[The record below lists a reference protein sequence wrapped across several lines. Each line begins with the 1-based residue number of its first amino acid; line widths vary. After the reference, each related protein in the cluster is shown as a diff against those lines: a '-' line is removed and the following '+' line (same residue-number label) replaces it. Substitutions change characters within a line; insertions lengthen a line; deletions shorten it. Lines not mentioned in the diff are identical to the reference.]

1 MTDLLISESEIFRFA
16 YDALTAAGVRDDV
29 AQTTARGLWRTSLRG
44 VDSHG
49 IRLLVHYVHAVKG
62 GRINPNP
69 NFRWTQTAPAT
80 GTLDADHGFG
90 HAAGMSAMRHAIA
103 LARGAGAGFV
113 SVRNSTHCGA
123 MAYFAMEA
131 AAQDMIGLAFTHAT
145 PKVQSPGATTPFFGT
160 NPVCVTAPMQDDDP
174 FCFDSAI
181 TQYSFNK
188 VRQFREEGKP
198 VPPGIASDI
207 NGHMTTDPDAA
218 FQLLPLGIYKGFG
231 LAMMVDIF
239 CGLLS
244 GMPSGD
250 EVSSMFENPLS
261 ERRLLGH
268 FFGAI
273 RIDAFL
279 EIENFKRQLKR
290 NADKIRSQPR
300 LDPNQPVMIPGDPE
314 KMIEQQRRAAGVPI
328 KALDMSK
335 FEALAAELGI
345 DPPRQMEHA
354 AST

>member
-1 MTDLLISESEIFRFA
+1 MPEPSQHVSEAEIYRFA
-16 YDALTAAGVRDDV
+16 YDALIASGVREDV
-29 AQTTARGLWRTSLRG
+29 AQLTARGLWHTSLRG

-49 IRLLVHYVHAVKG
+49 IRLLVHYINAVRG
-62 GRINPNP
+62 GRINPRP
-69 NFRWTQTAPAT
+69 HFHWKQTAPAT

-90 HAAGMSAMRHAIA
+90 HAAGMTAMRHAIE

-123 MAYFAMEA
+123 MAYYALEA
-131 AAQDMIGLAFTHAT
+131 AAHDMIGLAFTHAT
-145 PKVQSPGATTPFFGT
+145 PKVQSPGATRPFFGT
-160 NPVCVTAPMQDDDP
+160 NPICMAAPMLDDAP

-188 VRQFREEGKP
+188 VRQFREDGLP
-198 VPPGIASDI
+198 VPPGIASDA
-207 NGHMTTDPDAA
+207 NGQMTLDPEAA
-218 FQLLPLGIYKGFG
+218 FQLLPLGVYKGFG

-279 EIENFKRQLKR
+279 ELDDFKRQLKR
-290 NADKIRSQPR
+290 NADKIRSEPR
-300 LDPNQPVMIPGDPE
+300 LDPDKPVMIPGDPE
-314 KMIEQQRRAAGVPI
+314 NATEQQRRQSGIPI
-328 KALDMSK
+328 KALDMAR
-335 FEALAAELGI
+335 FEALAAVLGI
-345 DPPRQMEHA
+345 RAPMP
-354 AST
+354 

>member
-1 MTDLLISESEIFRFA
+1 MTDANISEAEIYRFA
-16 YDALTAAGVRDDV
+16 YDALIASGVREDV
-29 AQTTARGLWRTSLRG
+29 AQATARGLWLTSLRG

-49 IRLLVHYVHAVKG
+49 IRLLVHYVHAVRG

-69 NFRWTQTAPAT
+69 NFRWRQTAPAT

-90 HAAGMSAMRHAIA
+90 HAAGMAAMRHAIN
-103 LARGAGAGFV
+103 LAHGAGAGFV

-123 MAYFAMEA
+123 MAYFALEA
-131 AAQDMIGLAFTHAT
+131 AANDMIGLAFTHAT
-145 PKVQSPGATTPFFGT
+145 PKVQSPGATRPFFGT
-160 NPVCVTAPMQDDDP
+160 NPVCMAAPMMDDTP

-188 VRQFREEGKP
+188 VRQFREDGQP
-198 VPPGIASDI
+198 VPPGIASDV
-207 NGHMTTDPDAA
+207 NGHMTLDADAA

-231 LAMMVDIF
+231 LAMMVDIL

-279 EIENFKRQLKR
+279 ELDHFKRQLKR
-290 NADKIRSQPR
+290 NADKIRSEPR

-314 KMIEQQRRAAGVPI
+314 NAIEHERRKTGIPI
-328 KALDMSK
+328 KALDRAK

-345 DPPRQMEHA
+345 APP
-354 AST
+354 